1 MNEIFS
7 MSGAARFVVFGP
19 RGIRKYEYKNLIVD
33 AGKNVVRDLLNSGS
47 GLALSRIALGTGTTA
62 ATAADTG
69 LEAQTFI
76 KNITEKV
83 VSSKQV
89 LCKMFI
95 RTGDIS
101 GTFNEA
107 GLFAGTTLFSRI
119 VLGTAIVKASD
130 ESLYVEWEIN
140 F

>member
-1 MNEIFS
+1 MNETLS
-7 MSGAARFVVFGP
+7 MSGTARFVVFGP

-47 GLALSRIALGTGTTA
+47 GLALSRIAFGTGTTA

-76 KNITEKV
+76 KNITNKV
-83 VSSKQV
+83 TSQNQL
-89 LCKMFI
+89 LCKLFVS
-95 RTGDIS
+95 TVEVS

-119 VLGTAIVKASD
+119 VLDTAIVKASD
-130 ESLYVEWEIN
+130 ETLYAEWEIN

>member
-1 MNEIFS
+1 MDEILK

-19 RGIRKYEYKNLIVD
+19 RGIRKYECKNLIVD
-33 AGKNVVRDLLNSGS
+33 AGKNVVRDLLNAGS
-47 GLALSRIALGTGTTA
+47 GLALSRIAFGTGTTA
-62 ATAADTG
+62 ATTADTG

-89 LCKMFI
+89 LCKLFVSS
-95 RTGDIS
+95 GEVS

-107 GLFAGTTLFSRI
+107 GLFASTTLFSRI

-130 ESLYVEWEIN
+130 ETLYIEWEIN